1 MSIASRR
8 RLICR
13 NTTSIGL
20 LIAISIAAAPAFAQC
35 ALVSNCT
42 LVWSDEFDGTAV
54 DTNNWEFMLGD
65 GSAYGIPGWGNNELQ
80 FYTESNASVSNGALT
95 ITAREE
101 AMGGLDYTSA
111 RLRTLNKGDWTY
123 GRFEMRAKLPVGQGM
138 WPAFWM
144 LSSVPDY
151 GGWAASGE
159 IDIMESRGNNPEQI
173 SGTLHY
179 GGEWPENVS
188 SGSGTLLPAGTA
200 QDWHEYAI
208 EWQFGE
214 IRWYLDDQLYA
225 TQNNWYSTAGNFPA
239 PFDVNFHL
247 LLNLAVGGYFPGPP
261 DGTTVFP
268 QEYVIDYV
276 RVYGDLPPPTA
287 KRVFDNME
295 HGNPFSNG
303 WFAFNGGVGGGGLDP
318 NFTDLPPVNGG
329 SASIQ
334 TGWGSGGVPGYFG
347 GFGRDKT
354 MDITGMTHFSFWINP
369 DPGQDF
375 VLEFNIQEDDNGDG
389 VILNPDDDEFQ
400 YSCVVGPTG
409 PCAIS
414 GGGWQLVTV
423 SLNDFVAD
431 NSFVYGG
438 NDILDTRS
446 VAAGGNGQLQK
457 MVLAVISN
465 SGADATFRTDYWVF
479 EDFTDTDNDGTWD
492 EFDNCTLVANG
503 PNDTATAGPSQN
515 NTNTG
520 IPDDYGNMCD
530 ADFNDNGVV
539 DSNDASVLFGQFGM
553 DMTDPSFRPD
563 VDLNGNGVIDSNDA
577 SRLFSTFGQP
587 PGPSGLVP
595 PPSAAAPLTLS
606 GSSVE
611 GSGIESDG
619 SKSKSQGNNRGG
631 HGNGRGDL

>member
-1 MSIASRR
+1 MLHLASRQ
-8 RLICR
+8 
-13 NTTSIGL
+13 SIGRRTVL
-20 LIAISIAAAPAFAQC
+20 LAILLVIGSASPPVFSQC
-35 ALVSNCT
+35 ALVTNCT

-54 DTNNWEFMLGD
+54 DTNKWEFMIGD

-80 FYTESNASVSNGALT
+80 FYTANNATLANGALT

-101 AMGGLDYTSA
+101 AMGGLNYTSA

-159 IDIMESRGNNPEQI
+159 IDIMESIGSNPEQI
-173 SGTLHY
+173 FGTLHY
-179 GGEWPENVS
+179 GGEFPDNVY
-188 SGSGTLLPAGTA
+188 SGSGTFLPAGTA

-208 EWQFGE
+208 EWQLGE

-225 TQNNWYSTAGNFPA
+225 TQNNWYSTAAPFPA

-247 LLNLAVGGYFPGPP
+247 LLNLAVGGNFPGNP

-268 QEYVIDYV
+268 QAYVIDYV
-276 RVYGDLPPPTA
+276 RVYGDLPVEPPPATEL
-287 KRVFDNME
+287 VFDDLE
-295 HGNPFSNG
+295 HGNPFGNG
-303 WFAFNGGVGGGGLDP
+303 WFSFNGGVGGGGLDA
-318 NFTDLPPVNGG
+318 NFTDLPPANGG
-329 SASIQ
+329 FASLQ

-375 VLEFNIQEDDNGDG
+375 VLEFNIQEDDDGDG
-389 VILNPDDDEFQ
+389 AISNPGDDEFQ

-423 SLNDFVAD
+423 SLNDFVPD
-431 NSFVYGG
+431 NSFLFGG
-438 NDILDTRS
+438 NDILDTRP
-446 VAAGGNGQLQK
+446 VAEGGNGQLQK

-465 SGADATFRTDYWVF
+465 SL
-479 EDFTDTDNDGTWD
+479 TDTDNDGVLD
-492 EFDNCTLVANG
+492 ALDNCPNAPNG
-503 PNDTATAGPSQN
+503 PLLPDPEGGADQADTDRDGIGDACDLLITTTSLPSGRAGKVYSEQLTAVRGTPPYTWAIVEGAPPIFVTLGANDGLLYGEVQSTFLSFFTVQVTDDNGDTATQDLSISVTLPNCVNCHAQMQN
-515 NTNTG
+515 
-520 IPDDYGNMCD
+520 
-530 ADFNDNGVV
+530 
-539 DSNDASVLFGQFGM
+539 
-553 DMTDPSFRPD
+553 
-563 VDLNGNGVIDSNDA
+563 
-577 SRLFSTFGQP
+577 
-587 PGPSGLVP
+587 
-595 PPSAAAPLTLS
+595 
-606 GSSVE
+606 
-611 GSGIESDG
+611 
-619 SKSKSQGNNRGG
+619 
-631 HGNGRGDL
+631 